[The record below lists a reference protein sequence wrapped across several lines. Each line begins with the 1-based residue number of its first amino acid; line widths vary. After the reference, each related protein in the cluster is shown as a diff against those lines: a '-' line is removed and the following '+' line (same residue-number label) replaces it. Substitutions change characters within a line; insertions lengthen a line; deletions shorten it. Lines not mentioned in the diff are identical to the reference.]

1 MHLFAS
7 THESDVTVSHL
18 LQRAPR
24 PKRAARSLW
33 RLGALL
39 LAVAVLWLPGPWL
52 RAGPAGQNRVS
63 GAIDRPSGEASVRGV
78 LHVEGWAVDTNAADG
93 GAAERVS
100 LYLDGAHVADA
111 QLGFERPD
119 IARAFGSS
127 FVNSGWRAVLDLD
140 TLAAPGPH
148 ELEVRI
154 VGRDAAAPVSLRR
167 ALPVDGPP
175 RFCVNTHLLWFDA
188 PSAARDLDRARF
200 NGLTSVR
207 FDIGWDRLEPARGT
221 LDPRYLAAL
230 DVVLDMA
237 SARGLQPILVV
248 VGTPGWARGDAGSV
262 LTPPDKPADFA
273 SMFGRLAAHLAHRR
287 AVAYEIWNEPNQV
300 TFWATPNGPDAAVYT
315 AMLQAAHSSIKAV
328 APAATVLGGS
338 LAFNDRAYLEK
349 MYAAGAAG
357 HFDALSL
364 HPYSLNYAPDSVAD
378 PTRSFRQAIDD
389 ALAVLDANGDAD
401 TPLWIT
407 EMGWSSHG
415 LTDATRADYF
425 TRAVELVRAQPRVA
439 HFCAF
444 ELNQAD
450 VPQGQDVGLVAA
462 DGTPTQSWLA
472 YGAAAARAR

>member
-1 MHLFAS
+1 M
-7 THESDVTVSHL
+7 TVSYL
-18 LQRAPR
+18 LQRALR

-33 RLGALL
+33 RVGALV
-39 LAVAVLWLPGPWL
+39 LAAALLWLPGASL
-52 RAGPAGQNRVS
+52 RAEPAGQNRVS
-63 GAIDRPSGEASVRGV
+63 GAIDNPSGDAHVRGV
-78 LHVEGWAVDTNAADG
+78 LHVDGWAVDSVEDG
-93 GAAERVS
+93 GVERVG

-111 QLGFERPD
+111 QIGFERPD
-119 IARAFGSS
+119 IASAFGSR
-127 FVNSGWRAVLDLD
+127 FANSGWRAVLDLD

-154 VGRDAAAPVSLRR
+154 VGRGSSSPVSLRR
-167 ALPVDGPP
+167 AVGVDGPP

-188 PSAARDLDRARF
+188 TSAARDLDRARF

-207 FDIGWDRLEPARGT
+207 FDVGWDRLEPARGT
-221 LDPRYLAAL
+221 FDPRYLAAL

-237 SARGLQPILVV
+237 AARGLQPVLVV

-262 LTPPDKPADFA
+262 LTPPDRPADFA
-273 SMFGRLAAHLAHRR
+273 SMLGRLAAHLADRR
-287 AVAYEIWNEPNQV
+287 GVAYEIWNEPNQV
-300 TFWATPNGPDAAVYT
+300 TFWSTSNGPDAAVYT
-315 AMLQAAHSSIKAV
+315 AMLRAAYSSIKAA

-338 LAFNDRAYLEK
+338 LAFNDRAYLEA

-364 HPYSLNYAPDSVAD
+364 HPYSLDYPPDSVVD

-389 ALAVLDANGDAD
+389 ALAVLDAHGDSD
-401 TPLWIT
+401 TPIWIT
-407 EMGWSSHG
+407 EMGWSSRG

-450 VPQGQDVGLVAA
+450 DPRGQDVGLVAA
-462 DGTPTQSWLA
+462 DGTPTRSWLA